1 MPVLRNQAQRIAPGW
16 ISKSA
21 LLAGSS
27 YLLANFTINS
37 DQKTDNQVLVPW
49 IGPVNTSQLP
59 KRTVYDKMLSGIQ
72 RGQGFVEFDWK
83 LSLFTFGMVGTFA
96 ALYTD
101 TEISQAVTVLNYDEQ
116 NVDRYFQCYITP
128 LSVWISS
135 GTPVLG
141 GFQNIT
147 IPFEGGTEIFA

>member
-1 MPVLRNQAQRIAPGW
+1 MPVLRSQAQRIAPGW
-16 ISKSA
+16 ISKAA

-27 YLLANFTINS
+27 YLLANFSVNS
-37 DQKTDNQVLVPW
+37 DQTTDNQTLIPW
-49 IGPVNTSQLP
+49 IGPINTSELP

-72 RGQGFVEFDWK
+72 RGQGFIEFNWK

-96 ALYTD
+96 ALYTN

-116 NVDRYFQCYITP
+116 NTAHYFQCYIIP

-141 GFQNIT
+141 GFSGIT
-147 IPFEGGTEIFA
+147 IPFEGGVEIFA